1 VSEPRN
7 RLLAALPPADFQ
19 AFASH
24 LERVELGQRD
34 ALFEP
39 EVPIPF
45 VYFPETAVV
54 SLTSFLHDGGSVEI
68 GTAGREGMAGLS
80 IFLGERSGTVRAIT
94 QIPGTAV
101 RMKADVFARVAAA
114 SGPLHALLL
123 RYTHAFLSQVAQT
136 AACNGAH
143 LVAQRCARWL
153 LMTHDRVERD
163 DFPLTHELLAFMLG
177 VRSAGVT
184 LAMVGL
190 QDAGLVHYMR
200 GRVTMDDRVGLER
213 VSCECYGV
221 VHAQYERL
229 FGRPPASS

>member
-1 VSEPRN
+1 
-7 RLLAALPPADFQ
+7 
-19 AFASH
+19 
-24 LERVELGQRD
+24 
-34 ALFEP
+34 
-39 EVPIPF
+39 
-45 VYFPETAVV
+45 
-54 SLTSFLHDGGSVEI
+54 
-68 GTAGREGMAGLS
+68 
-80 IFLGERSGTVRAIT
+80 
-94 QIPGTAV
+94 
-101 RMKADVFARVAAA
+101 
-114 SGPLHALLL
+114 
-123 RYTHAFLSQVAQT
+123 
-136 AACNGAH
+136 
-143 LVAQRCARWL
+143 
-153 LMTHDRVERD
+153 MTHDRVERD